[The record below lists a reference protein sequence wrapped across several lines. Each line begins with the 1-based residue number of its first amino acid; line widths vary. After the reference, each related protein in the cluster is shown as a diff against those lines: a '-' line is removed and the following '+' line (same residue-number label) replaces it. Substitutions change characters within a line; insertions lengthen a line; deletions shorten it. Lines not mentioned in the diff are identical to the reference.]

1 MSADQIVRLSPKEK
15 VILGLLIKVGRKGS
29 YGLQLVQQS
38 EGELRPGTIYVT
50 LERMQEKGLLESR
63 QEEKAPGMS
72 GIPRRIYNAT
82 WYGMRVFQ
90 AWEKLQGLSVF
101 RLTPTTPLNSA
112 EVETLSPSD
121 AS

>member
-15 VILGLLIKVGRKGS
+15 VILGLLMKVGRKGS

-50 LERMQEKGLLESR
+50 LERMQEKGLVESR

-72 GIPRRIYNAT
+72 GIPRRIYNTT

-121 AS
+121 AP

>member
-15 VILGLLIKVGRKGS
+15 VILGLLMKVGRKGS

-50 LERMQEKGLLESR
+50 LERMQEKGLVESR
-63 QEEKAPGMS
+63 QEERTPGMS
-72 GIPRRIYNAT
+72 GIPRRIYNTT

-121 AS
+121 AP